1 MERRSHGH
9 GPLGAHPPSLQE
21 LQREE
26 RCPLCRRD
34 QGGQVKYN
42 QDASET
48 VHLNSN
54 TFDCLYYVCDSLMK
68 DYFYKPPINQLSL
81 TFLDKSLESAYR
93 ISYQEEVCVCLVFYV
108 I

>member
-1 MERRSHGH
+1 MLKKSV
-9 GPLGAHPPSLQE
+9 A
-21 LQREE
+21 
-26 RCPLCRRD
+26 LCC
-34 QGGQVKYN
+34 
-42 QDASET
+42 AII

-54 TFDCLYYVCDSLMK
+54 KFDRLYYVCDSLMK

-93 ISYQEEVCVCLVFYV
+93 ISYQEEVCMCIVFSV